1 MIKKILITGCS
12 TGFGYEA
19 AKHLARK
26 GHRVYATMRGTNG
39 KNENAAT
46 ALRDFGKSE
55 GLKLEVLELDVT
67 SDDSVEAAV
76 AKMPEVDVLINNAGV
91 GFGGR
96 PIEAFTS
103 QELSAQMDVN
113 LVGTFRVAKAV
124 LPSMRAR
131 KSGLIIQVSSVA
143 GRCVFPGF
151 GIYHASKWALEGLS
165 ESMRYELA
173 PLGIDVVLVEPGP
186 FSTNFMDNIVAAK
199 DEELASA
206 YKHVGEFWEGLRQ
219 QIQIAFTD
227 ENAPTDP
234 IVVVETFEK
243 LIDTPV
249 GQRPLRTIAGLDF
262 GCQALN
268 DAVEPIRQAALK
280 QLGVADWDGPRT

>member
-46 ALRDFGKSE
+46 SLRDFAKSE

-76 AKMPEVDVLINNAGV
+76 AKIPEVDVLINNAGV
-91 GFGGR
+91 GFGG

-103 QELSAQMDVN
+103 KEFSTQLDVN
-113 LVGTFRVAKAV
+113 VVGTFRVAKAV

-143 GRCVFPGF
+143 GRCAFPGF
-151 GIYHASKWALEGLS
+151 GIYHASKWGLEGLS

-186 FSTNFMDNIVAAK
+186 FSTGFFGNLVAAK

-206 YKHVGEFWEGLRQ
+206 YKHVGEFSEGFEQ
-219 QIQIAFTD
+219 QVQSAFTD

-249 GQRPLRTIAGLDF
+249 GQRPLRTIAGMDF
-262 GCQALN
+262 GFQALN
-268 DAVEPIRQAALK
+268 DAVEPIRQAGLK
-280 QLGVADWDGPRT
+280 EMGLADWDGPRA